1 MKKINSLIIA
11 LASIACFGAAHAGDA
26 PYPADH
32 VIRLVVPFPAG
43 GPTDI
48 VARPLAKEMSVL
60 LGQSVIVDNRG
71 GAGGTIG
78 AEIVAKSKADGY
90 TLFLGTVGTQAINES
105 IYKRLPFDPHTSFTP
120 VALVGF
126 APLAIVA
133 HKGLGI
139 QDVASLLSKSKS
151 NSITFGSAGNGSPGH
166 LAGERFKAQTGA
178 KLTHVPYKGS
188 GPAVQDLIGGQI
200 TLMFD
205 PVQSVLS
212 QIKGGN
218 LVPLAVTS
226 TKRLDVLP
234 NVPTVAE
241 SGVAGYEMTAW
252 WGLLAPANLPKPIL
266 QKLSA
271 AVQQATKSPAMTQL
285 RALGI
290 ELSYMDSDNFG
301 KFIATESTK
310 WGQVVRDSGATL
322 D

>member
-1 MKKINSLIIA
+1 MKKFGSLLFA
-11 LASIACFGAAHAGDA
+11 LAGVVLVGAAQAADA
-26 PYPADH
+26 PYPTERP
-32 VIRLVVPFPAG
+32 IRLVVPFPPG

-48 VARPLAKEMSVL
+48 VARPLAKELSTL

-78 AEIVAKSKADGY
+78 ADIVAKSKADGY

-105 IYKRLPFDPHTSFTP
+105 IYKRLPFDPRTAFTP
-120 VALVGF
+120 VALVGI

-133 HKGLGI
+133 YKGLGV
-139 QDVASLLSKSKS
+139 QNVAGLLAKAKVD
-151 NSITFGSAGNGSPGH
+151 SITYGSAGNGSPGH
-166 LAGERFKAQTGA
+166 LAGERFRAQTGA

-200 TLMFD
+200 SLMFD
-205 PVQSVLS
+205 PVQSVLT
-212 QIKGGN
+212 QIKAGN

-252 WGLLAPANLPKPIL
+252 WGLMAPANLPKPIL
-266 QKLSA
+266 EKISA
-271 AVQQATKSPAMTQL
+271 AVQQATKSPTMTQL
-285 RALGI
+285 RTLGI

-301 KFIATESTK
+301 KFIGTEATK
-310 WGQVVRDSGATL
+310 WGQVVRESGATL